1 MKKTSVFIFSMLL
14 AVTLTAQKSIYIRPL
29 SSFKFN
35 NSFYERGRFFHSK
48 SPMNFT
54 GNDYYSFYNYG
65 LHANTSQLNLGLGI
79 GITLSK
85 KNSFELVFASDNSS
99 VKSAFVQKNSLYPSN
114 YSSSLIGSTLVRV
127 SADYHRSLYTN
138 SRIDVRGTIG
148 LGVFLPSRNNFEAG
162 CFEYSM
168 SGLNYTAM
176 VQEIIST
183 SNNIS
188 PVLKIGTGLDFKTKK
203 GKPFCSLDV
212 SLTYNPG
219 GNVQSVSY
227 YVYVTDNTQQTSA
240 YSHSINSRGSGVNFQ
255 LSFPIQVLTI
265 GTKK

>member
-1 MKKTSVFIFSMLL
+1 MKKTTVFIFSMLL
-14 AVTLTAQKSIYIRPL
+14 IVTLTAQKSIYIRPL
-29 SSFKFN
+29 TSFKFN
-35 NSFYERGRFFHSK
+35 NSFYERGRFFHTK
-48 SPMNFT
+48 TPVNFA

-85 KNSFELVFASDNSS
+85 KNSVELVFAGDNSS
-99 VKSAFVQKNSLYPSN
+99 VKSAFVQKNSVYT
-114 YSSSLIGSTLVRV
+114 SSLIGSTLVRF
-127 SADYHRSLYTN
+127 SADYHRSLYSN
-138 SRIDVRGTIG
+138 SRIDVRGTVG
-148 LGVFLPSRNNFEAG
+148 LGVFLPSRNNVEAG

-168 SGLNYTAM
+168 SGFNYTAM

>member
-29 SSFKFN
+29 TSFKFN

-85 KNSFELVFASDNSS
+85 KNSVELVFASDNSS

-114 YSSSLIGSTLVRV
+114 YSSSLIGSTFLRV
-127 SADYHRSLYTN
+127 SADYHRSLYSN
-138 SRIDVRGTIG
+138 SRIDVRGTVGIG
-148 LGVFLPSRNNFEAG
+148 AFFPSLITNNTTSTFEMIG
-162 CFEYSM
+162 TD
-168 SGLNYTAM
+168 YTAL
-176 VQEIIST
+176 VQET
-183 SNNIS
+183 FYKNNRIS
-188 PVLKIGTGLDFKTKK
+188 PVFKLGTGLDFKTKK

-212 SLTYNPG
+212 FLTYNPG
-219 GNVQSVSY
+219 RNMQTAAYNVSVS
-227 YVYVTDNTQQTSA
+227 DNTQQTSTFI
-240 YSHSINSRGSGVNFQ
+240 HSISSRGSGVNFQ